1 MLKDFDT
8 VREYWGDEVAY
19 EILIADKYPMTFEQ
33 FLSQHCYATGGNWG
47 KMLLT
52 GIEKLWPRVY
62 DAIPEYMG
70 SNCFET
76 IVFTLYCLG
85 IWVPEDA

>member
-8 VREYWGDEVAY
+8 VRKYWGDEVAN

-33 FLSQHCYATGGNWG
+33 FLSQHCYATGGDWG

-52 GIEKLWPRVY
+52 GIEKLWPHVY

-70 SNCFET
+70 THCFET
-76 IVFTLYCLG
+76 IVCTISCLG
-85 IWVPEDA
+85 VWIPEDA

>member
-1 MLKDFDT
+1 MLKYFDT
-8 VREYWGDEVAY
+8 VRERWGDEVAT
-19 EILIADKYPMTFEQ
+19 EILMADKYPMAFEQ

-62 DAIPEYMG
+62 DAIPENMG
-70 SNCFET
+70 THWFET
-76 IVFTLYCLG
+76 VISTLFCLG